1 MKIVYFW
8 LTPQGK
14 ALAEQMQE
22 LCGGRVMPKEN
33 FAAGV
38 EQAFREADALVFVM
52 AAGIVVRTIAP
63 LLRSKAEDPAVL
75 VLDQQ
80 GTHVISLLSGHLG
93 GANALT
99 RTIAEK
105 LGSDPVITTATDT
118 AGILSFDEFAKAN
131 QLKIENLPVLK
142 HISGTLLEGKTVAFQ
157 TDIPTEFPLPPYLDT
172 SPETALPYGVKVSD
186 RQILLPPEQQR
197 LLLRPK
203 SLVLGV
209 GCKRGISPEHLLQ
222 CAETFLE
229 QFGLSRHSVSAIA
242 TIGLKAE
249 EPAVLALSRAYAAP
263 LVIVPAEEIQSCT
276 YPFAESEFVRQITGV
291 PAVAEACSYL
301 ASGCGE
307 VLTGKRKF
315 PGVTLAACRKKMP
328 PLHL

>member
-1 MKIVYFW
+1 M
-8 LTPQGK
+8 
-14 ALAEQMQE
+14 
-22 LCGGRVMPKEN
+22 
-33 FAAGV
+33 
-38 EQAFREADALVFVM
+38 
-52 AAGIVVRTIAP
+52 
-63 LLRSKAEDPAVL
+63 
-75 VLDQQ
+75 
-80 GTHVISLLSGHLG
+80 
-93 GANALT
+93 
-99 RTIAEK
+99 
-105 LGSDPVITTATDT
+105 
-118 AGILSFDEFAKAN
+118 
-131 QLKIENLPVLK
+131 
-142 HISGTLLEGKTVAFQ
+142 
-157 TDIPTEFPLPPYLDT
+157 
-172 SPETALPYGVKVSD
+172 
-186 RQILLPPEQQR
+186 
-197 LLLRPK
+197 
-203 SLVLGV
+203 
-209 GCKRGISPEHLLQ
+209 Q

-263 LVIVPAEEIQSCT
+263 LVIVSAEEIQSCT

>member
-8 LTPQGK
+8 LTPQGR

-22 LCGGRVMPKEN
+22 LCGGTVMPKEN

-118 AGILSFDEFAKAN
+118 EGILSFDEFAKTN

-142 HISGTLLEGKTVAFQ
+142 HISGALLEGKTVAFQ

-172 SPETALPYGVKVSD
+172 SPEPALPYGVTVSD
-186 RQILLPPEQQR
+186 RLISLSPEQKR

-249 EPAVLALSRAYAAP
+249 EPAVLALSRAYAAL
-263 LVIVPAEEIQSCT
+263 LVIVPAEEIQSCP

-307 VLTGKRKF
+307 VLTGKQKF

>member
-1 MKIVYFW
+1 M
-8 LTPQGK
+8 
-14 ALAEQMQE
+14 
-22 LCGGRVMPKEN
+22 
-33 FAAGV
+33 
-38 EQAFREADALVFVM
+38 
-52 AAGIVVRTIAP
+52 
-63 LLRSKAEDPAVL
+63 
-75 VLDQQ
+75 
-80 GTHVISLLSGHLG
+80 
-93 GANALT
+93 
-99 RTIAEK
+99 
-105 LGSDPVITTATDT
+105 ITTATDT
-118 AGILSFDEFAKAN
+118 EGILSFDEFAKAN

-142 HISGTLLEGKTVAFQ
+142 HISGALLEGKTVAFQ
-157 TDIPTEFPLPPYLDT
+157 SDIPTEFPLPPYLDT
-172 SPETALPYGVKVSD
+172 SPETALPYGVTVSD
-186 RQILLPPEQQR
+186 RLISLPPEQKR

-276 YPFAESEFVRQITGV
+276 YPFTESEFVRQITGV

-307 VLTGKRKF
+307 VLTGKQKF

>member
-99 RTIAEK
+99 RTIAE
-105 LGSDPVITTATDT
+105 SWAVI
-118 AGILSFDEFAKAN
+118 
-131 QLKIENLPVLK
+131 
-142 HISGTLLEGKTVAFQ
+142 
-157 TDIPTEFPLPPYLDT
+157 
-172 SPETALPYGVKVSD
+172 
-186 RQILLPPEQQR
+186 R
-197 LLLRPK
+197 
-203 SLVLGV
+203 
-209 GCKRGISPEHLLQ
+209 
-222 CAETFLE
+222 
-229 QFGLSRHSVSAIA
+229 
-242 TIGLKAE
+242 
-249 EPAVLALSRAYAAP
+249 
-263 LVIVPAEEIQSCT
+263 
-276 YPFAESEFVRQITGV
+276 
-291 PAVAEACSYL
+291 
-301 ASGCGE
+301 
-307 VLTGKRKF
+307 
-315 PGVTLAACRKKMP
+315 
-328 PLHL
+328 